1 MAGPR
6 RGVRVLALRLL
17 LVFLKSLSDSIHRIV
32 TWKIIHNRQG
42 KRLANQGTR
51 LAYTHPVRPFVLLF
65 LLSTVGLALF
75 ASEARSEGLAPSK
88 KTFYYRTPGGSIG
101 SARIIRHYRVPV
113 VHPDAKIDSRL
124 DPRLCRA
131 ATIAEERAN
140 ARSKNRCWR
149 YVKEALVA
157 SGVIDSYP
165 KTNYAWQAGDE
176 LEREYGFTRLPVHD
190 QFAAPIGAVLVFG
203 HGSESHVVI
212 RTKKGF
218 ASDYWTKN
226 RCKYPLVAVYGKF
239 SS

>member
-1 MAGPR
+1 MR
-6 RGVRVLALRLL
+6 RGVLIILSVGFSLAL
-17 LVFLKSLSDSIHRIV
+17 
-32 TWKIIHNRQG
+32 
-42 KRLANQGTR
+42 
-51 LAYTHPVRPFVLLF
+51 
-65 LLSTVGLALF
+65 TV
-75 ASEARSEGLAPSK
+75 SSARSEGLSPSK
-88 KTFYYRTPGGSIG
+88 DTFFYQGPSGSTS
-101 SARIIRHYRVPV
+101 SARIIRHYWKRVPV
-113 VHPDAKIDSRL
+113 VHPDAKIDPRL

-140 ARSKNRCWR
+140 ARSRARCWR
-149 YVKEALVA
+149 YVKAALVA

-165 KTNYAWQAGDE
+165 KSNYAYEAGEE
-176 LEREYGFTRLPVHD
+176 LERCYGFKRLPVRD

-203 HGSESHVVI
+203 YGSESHVVI